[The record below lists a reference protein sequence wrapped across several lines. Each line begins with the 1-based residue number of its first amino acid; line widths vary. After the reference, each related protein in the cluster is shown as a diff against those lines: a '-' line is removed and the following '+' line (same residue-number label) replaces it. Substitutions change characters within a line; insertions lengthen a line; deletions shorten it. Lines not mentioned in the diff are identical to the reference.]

1 MAETV
6 TVLIADV
13 SGLTSDSGKNA
24 LWVRLGTAITAYGG
38 SLEMGGESKVL
49 QAHFEVPEDAVRS
62 ALAMQAEL
70 RAVQHESSQPD
81 QPIGELSVGINT
93 GPNEANLT
101 LQTPIRQTDESAIA
115 LAAFLQKQAMVDG
128 GNILISHSTYR
139 YVRGVFDM
147 QVLPTNI
154 TVRSPFYIVRQ
165 AKPRPFHLSTRNI
178 NGTETQMV
186 GRTAELGI
194 LTEALS
200 RIIHH
205 QHAQAVTIFG
215 ESGIGKSR
223 LLYEFQNY
231 LDLQDTDVWLFR
243 ARTPPAVY
251 TLPYALIRDVFIF
264 RAEILSSDPIGI
276 AREKLVQ
283 MIQTFI
289 PGIKGEE
296 HAHLIGHFFGFN
308 FAYSSYL
315 RALSWRQ
322 IQQKATQSILNVLRA
337 ASHTDPVVIF
347 LEDIHWADNASLDL
361 IELIASE
368 CYDIPLLLVAI
379 AQPLLLERRP
389 TWGEISNHQ
398 HLHLGPLNPME
409 SRQLVA
415 EICRRGSPLPSDVV
429 DHIIECSGGKP
440 LAVEEA
446 TLLVKAGGYAP
457 PDQCMGLEDILRT
470 RLATLS
476 VDERRI
482 LDKAA
487 VLGQQFW
494 DRAIAAMDYPIP
506 DDLATVQSLLHEL
519 QRKDYIAPVDNTSFA
534 TTHEYQFRHIAL
546 RNLVYQ
552 DLANSKRY
560 HGPAASWLVT
570 HSAQRVREYAAL
582 LANHYEEAG
591 EQAQAVEYLIRAG
604 KQSAGVGAFSE
615 ARVFFEHALQVLDE
629 SESASRRMTLLHWLG
644 DALRHLDAFAEAH
657 LVLIE
662 SLNLAETTGDRK
674 LVADNL
680 RLMGWVARGGGDA
693 GGAWGYAY
701 ESLNVAREIGDRD
714 GIAHSQHLLGR
725 LALEVGR
732 LDDAQRY
739 LEACL
744 NVFRSLSYQYETA
757 ESITGLAEVNFQRRK
772 FREAFIL
779 GQVALTMALSLDV
792 VNLMQRL
799 VIFFVGLMLEEENPN
814 FAARWLGAVLPPP
827 IELEANVEALR
838 QRLDN
843 EPQPIELRAVVQDI
857 LSKDRD

>member
-6 TVLIADV
+6 TVLVADV
-13 SGLTSDSGKNA
+13 SGLASDSSKNA
-24 LWVRLGTAITAYGG
+24 LWVRLGTAITAFGG
-38 SLEMGGESKVL
+38 NLETGDDSKIM
-49 QAHFEVPEDAVRS
+49 QAHFDLPEDAVRS

-70 RAVQHESSQPD
+70 RAVQHESPHPSQPL
-81 QPIGELSVGINT
+81 GELSVGINT

-139 YVRGVFDM
+139 HVRGIFDM
-147 QVLPTNI
+147 QVLPTST

-165 AKPRPFHLSTRNI
+165 AKPRPFHLSTRSVS
-178 NGTETQMV
+178 GTETQMV
-186 GRTAELGI
+186 GRSTELGI
-194 LTEALS
+194 LTDALS
-200 RIIHH
+200 RVIQH
-205 QHAQAVTIFG
+205 QHTQAVTIIG

-289 PGIKGEE
+289 PGLKGEE

-361 IELIASE
+361 IELMVSE

-379 AQPLLLERRP
+379 AKPLLMERRP

-398 HLHLGPLNPME
+398 HLHLGPLSPNE
-409 SRQLVA
+409 SRQLIG
-415 EICRRGSPLPSDVV
+415 EICRRGSQLPADMV
-429 DHIIECSGGKP
+429 DHIMTCSGGKP
-440 LAVEEA
+440 LAIEEA
-446 TLLVKAGGYAP
+446 TLLVKAGGAVP
-457 PDQCMGLEDILRT
+457 EPCAGLEDILRI

-476 VDERRI
+476 QAERRI
-482 LDKAA
+482 LNKAA

-494 DRAIAAMDYPIP
+494 DRALAAIDYPTP
-506 DDLATVQSLLHEL
+506 DDLPTVQSLLQDL
-519 QRKDYIAPVDNTSFA
+519 QAKDYIVRVDSTSFA

-546 RNLVYQ
+546 RNLIYQ
-552 DLANSKRY
+552 DLGDAKRY

-582 LANHYEEAG
+582 LAHHYEEAG
-591 EQAQAVEYLIRAG
+591 EQAQAAEYLIRAG

-615 ARVFFEHALQVLDE
+615 ARVFFEHALIVLDE

-644 DALRHLDAFAEAH
+644 DALRNLDHFSEAH
-657 LVLIE
+657 AILIE

-680 RLMGWVARGGGDA
+680 RLMGWVARGQSDA
-693 GGAWGYAY
+693 GAAWGHAI

-757 ESITGLAEVNFQRRK
+757 ETITGLAEVNYQRRH

-799 VIFFVGLMLEEENPN
+799 VAFFVSLMLEEDNPTY
-814 FAARWLGAVLPPP
+814 AARWLGAVLPPP
-827 IELEANVEALR
+827 AALESTVEALR
-838 QRLDN
+838 QRLDD